1 MSYYQQVEKIQPQ
14 DGIVIAQAGGD
25 MLMISSVRPEY
36 VQTLR
41 RTFVVNL
48 EQGLHARPCAL
59 MVKTLSRFRSRIE
72 ISANGEVANGRSI
85 MSLMA
90 LAAGYES
97 KILFTITGEDAPQA
111 MQAVEGLFENHF
123 EDAYDH
129 TRFSKARIP
138 R

>member
-1 MSYYQQVEKIQPQ
+1 
-14 DGIVIAQAGGD
+14 
-25 MLMISSVRPEY
+25 MLMISSSVRPAY

-41 RTFVVNL
+41 RNFVVNL

-59 MVKTLSRFRSRIE
+59 IVKTLSRFRSRIE
-72 ISANGEVANGRSI
+72 IAANGEMANGRSI

-97 KILFTITGEDAPQA
+97 KIQFTITGEDAPQA
-111 MQAVEGLFENHF
+111 MLAVEGLFDSHF
-123 EDAYDH
+123 ADAYDR
-129 TRFSKARIP
+129 TRFHIAGAP